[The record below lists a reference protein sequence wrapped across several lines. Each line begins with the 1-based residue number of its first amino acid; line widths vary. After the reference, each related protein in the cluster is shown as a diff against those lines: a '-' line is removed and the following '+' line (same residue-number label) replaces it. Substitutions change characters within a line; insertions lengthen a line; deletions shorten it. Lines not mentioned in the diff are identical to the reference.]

1 MVLDSLLSGVM
12 LFSSFAIRTPN
23 VQPNPDDYEVS
34 VGLSHDSY
42 YINRQWEREL
52 GEYYVDEL
60 YWVKLEDGVYFKPEY
75 MNKESQGVKYFKL
88 DWRRTWKDISYGF
101 TSRNDDDDVF
111 SRNFETF
118 MSVGM
123 KKKKKYHNGK
133 VEVEVTFDG
142 YLPPDENGDTK
153 LNNFEFEDKF
163 KVSWKLTDKIRLYNL
178 GEVSKLQ
185 GKEFYKGKIGIE
197 VSL

>member
-88 DWRRTWKDISYGF
+88 DWRRSWKDISYGF